1 MSSYRLSVPEK
12 GMNYVHLDTDELWL
26 KSDGSER
33 KPIVRIQ
40 WWTEIR
46 EGETMEDA
54 VIRTAR
60 ALIATLE
67 N

>member
-1 MSSYRLSVPEK
+1 
-12 GMNYVHLDTDELWL
+12 MNYVHLDTDELWL